1 MIKFTSKIIVF
12 DSYSVIPVQTG
23 IQKEIG
29 IIKRYGFLL
38 SQEWQ
43 RPVNRDVVKRGKGE
57 EAKGGDLLWNGKEW
71 LKNLPRL

>member
-38 SQEWQ
+38 SQE
-43 RPVNRDVVKRGKGE
+43 
-57 EAKGGDLLWNGKEW
+57 
-71 LKNLPRL
+71 